1 MNFKKFS
8 LIVALSA
15 LLLATL
21 AACAPSNAAAH
32 TQQTAALPVNKGFAD
47 GKEIYFVHLEASD
60 EKAAQQMTDMM
71 NSPTLFVP
79 SLAKVPAEALANV
92 YSFKNGA
99 EGQVS
104 VFDNQPGIEGYTPLR
119 QVNVVVWA
127 EGKTPRVLKSAAE
140 INTAKDAG
148 ELVVKATGIV
158 VNMPFI
164 SWDGGKR

>member
-1 MNFKKFS
+1 MKHKKLS
-8 LIVALSA
+8 LA
-15 LLLATL
+15 LLGILVFATL
-21 AACAPSNAAAH
+21 AACAPAKEADAMP
-32 TQQTAALPVNKGFAD
+32 TAALPVNDAFVD
-47 GKEIYFVHLEASD
+47 GKEVYFVHLEASD

-71 NSPTLFVP
+71 KSPTLFVP

-104 VFDNQPGIEGYTPLR
+104 VFDSAPGTDGYTPLR
-119 QVNVVVWA
+119 QVSMVVWA
-127 EGKTPRVLKSAAE
+127 DGAKVRVLKSVAE
-140 INTAKDAG
+140 IMAAQDAG

-164 SWDGGKR
+164 TWDGGKR